1 MYNSLNNEVDLN
13 WLLVISVLYIFRVYV
28 ISVYKPVL
36 RSAMRAPA
44 KVRQL
49 NNISDVSRRTFAG
62 ARFAERSTVCLLTG
76 VTCTRLN
83 LNTSLQSV
91 HTVRTDVFLLRDHSP
106 LPILFIYSQQC
117 QGFIIIFMVK
127 LCLPVYFSVLWNFW

>member
-1 MYNSLNNEVDLN
+1 MDIMPFISTKFTKFCCADKKNSAAFSKASARD
-13 WLLVISVLYIFRVYV
+13 
-28 ISVYKPVL
+28 
-36 RSAMRAPA
+36 RSPTEQQKMTSEI
-44 KVRQL
+44 L
-49 NNISDVSRRTFAG
+49 FSWRTFVG

-76 VTCTRLN
+76 VTCIRLN

-106 LPILFIYSQQC
+106 LPILFIYSQQF